1 MPLTVDSLPVDL
13 RVIAHWKAALK
24 TADEVALQDF
34 AKNHKHLNMGFR
46 KGKVSL
52 PVLVARVQVML
63 DQSRDLSPDFCRLL
77 REATLSRQF
86 ICVLSEEAIKH
97 SLPQLADAYGRLNV
111 FAALHLDE
119 RESMRK
125 LGYDKIQDWGGS
137 EADDS
142 EQKQS
147 VKDLQKLIPD
157 FLTHIQLLL
166 LDGDSFEKSNVG
178 PRSEKAQKRDVRT
191 EKLVTA
197 FRAKRT
203 EYNRLQRK
211 FNEISHEAE
220 DIKAES
226 EARRQDLESSTN
238 NLKLASQQY
247 VALNEKFEL
256 HVRDA
261 VARQLDN
268 KLVPWLKRTQTLET
282 AVSTSPK
289 GLQEEAKVLLSRQ
302 ASVDKKFGLRSQL
315 AQESTACQALQL
327 QLREA
332 MAESIEPLPELS
344 AVAKK
349 LANRIAEIGLILQ
362 KNSDVVAD
370 KTPAASLFVEKINA
384 TRHLDELAGVRKGW
398 MYLEELGLLSS
409 SELSA
414 GYALLIEKAS
424 QLYLKAGLGDATRL
438 QPALLEGIPL
448 YALQRQLVGGQS
460 CVLLIDGHN
469 VLHKLTD
476 FFGESFEQGFPGAK
490 AQQALIKKI
499 TSICDAHK
507 NLTVKLWFDSP
518 MAHDETIQGNFMV
531 HYSGGTGANRADEQ
545 IVAYLNYLN
554 LQSSQLFKAL
564 VTEDRDEAA
573 KAEDCGA
580 LILSP
585 LEFKVLLQE

>member
-13 RVIAHWKAALK
+13 RVIAHWKTALK
-24 TADEVALQDF
+24 TANEVALQDF
-34 AKNHKHLNMGFR
+34 AKNYKHLNMGFR
-46 KGKVSL
+46 KGKVNFS
-52 PVLVARVQVML
+52 VLVARVQVML
-63 DQSRDLSPDFCRLL
+63 DQSKDLSPDFCTLL
-77 REATLSRQF
+77 RQTTLSRQF

-97 SLPQLADAYGRLNV
+97 SLPQLADVYGRLNV

-125 LGYDKIQDWGGS
+125 LGYDKIQDWSGS
-137 EADDS
+137 EANDS
-142 EQKQS
+142 EQKQA

-157 FLTHIQLLL
+157 FLMHIQLLL
-166 LDGDSFEKSNVG
+166 PDGDSFEKSNVG
-178 PRSEKAQKRDVRT
+178 PRCEKAKKRDVRT
-191 EKLVTA
+191 EKLITD

-203 EYNRLQRK
+203 DYNRLQRK
-211 FNEISHEAE
+211 FNEISLEAE

-226 EARRQDLESSTN
+226 EAHRQALESSTN
-238 NLKLASQQY
+238 NLKLATQQY
-247 VALNEKFEL
+247 VALNERFEL

-261 VARQLDN
+261 VARQLEN
-268 KLVPWLKRTQTLET
+268 KLVPWLKRAQTLEA
-282 AVSTSPK
+282 AVSASPK
-289 GLQEEAKVLLSRQ
+289 GLQEEAQVLLSRQ
-302 ASVDKKFGLRSQL
+302 AAVDKKFGLRSQL
-315 AQESTACQALQL
+315 AQESAACQALQL

-332 MAESIEPLPELS
+332 MAESLGPLPELS

-349 LANRIAEIGLILQ
+349 LANRIAEIGVILQ

-370 KTPAASLFVEKINA
+370 KTPASALFVEKLNA

-499 TSICDAHK
+499 TSMCDAHN

>member
-211 FNEISHEAE
+211 FNEISLEAE

-289 GLQEEAKVLLSRQ
+289 GLQEEAQVLLSRQ

-370 KTPAASLFVEKINA
+370 KTTAASLFVEKINA

-409 SELSA
+409 SELSV

-476 FFGESFEQGFPGAK
+476 FFGESFEQGIPGAK

-499 TSICDAHK
+499 TLICDAHK

>member
-63 DQSRDLSPDFCRLL
+63 DQSKDLSPDFCRLL

-142 EQKQS
+142 ELKQA

-191 EKLVTA
+191 EKLITA

-211 FNEISHEAE
+211 FNEISLEAE

-289 GLQEEAKVLLSRQ
+289 GLQEEAQVLLSRQ

-370 KTPAASLFVEKINA
+370 KTLATSLFVEKINA

-409 SELSA
+409 SELSV

-476 FFGESFEQGFPGAK
+476 FFGESFEQGIPGAK

-554 LQSSQLFKAL
+554 LQSSQLLKAL

>member
-111 FAALHLDE
+111 FAALDLDE

-178 PRSEKAQKRDVRT
+178 PRCEKAKKRDVRT
-191 EKLVTA
+191 EKLITD

-203 EYNRLQRK
+203 DYNRLQRK
-211 FNEISHEAE
+211 FNEISLEAE

-289 GLQEEAKVLLSRQ
+289 GLQEEAQVLLSRQ

-370 KTPAASLFVEKINA
+370 KTTAASLFVEKINA

-409 SELSA
+409 SELSV

-476 FFGESFEQGFPGAK
+476 FFGESFEQGIPGAK

-499 TSICDAHK
+499 TLICDAHK

-531 HYSGGTGANRADEQ
+531 HYSGGKGANRADEQ

>member
-142 EQKQS
+142 EQKQA

-157 FLTHIQLLL
+157 FLTHIRLLL

-191 EKLVTA
+191 EKLITA

-211 FNEISHEAE
+211 FNEISLEAE

-289 GLQEEAKVLLSRQ
+289 GLQEEAQVLLSRQ

-370 KTPAASLFVEKINA
+370 KTPATSLFVEKINA
-384 TRHLDELAGVRKGW
+384 ARHLDELAGARKGW

-409 SELSA
+409 SELSV

-476 FFGESFEQGFPGAK
+476 FFGESFEQGIPGAK

-499 TSICDAHK
+499 TLICDAHK

-564 VTEDRDEAA
+564 VTDDRDEAA

-585 LEFKVLLQE
+585 LEFKVILQE

>member
-178 PRSEKAQKRDVRT
+178 PRSEKAQKRDLRT
-191 EKLVTA
+191 EKLITA

-211 FNEISHEAE
+211 FNEISLEAE

-289 GLQEEAKVLLSRQ
+289 GLQEEAQVLLSRQ

-370 KTPAASLFVEKINA
+370 KTPATSLFVEKINA

-424 QLYLKAGLGDATRL
+424 QLYLKAGLADATRL

>member
-1 MPLTVDSLPVDL
+1 
-13 RVIAHWKAALK
+13 
-24 TADEVALQDF
+24 
-34 AKNHKHLNMGFR
+34 
-46 KGKVSL
+46 
-52 PVLVARVQVML
+52 
-63 DQSRDLSPDFCRLL
+63 
-77 REATLSRQF
+77 
-86 ICVLSEEAIKH
+86 
-97 SLPQLADAYGRLNV
+97 
-111 FAALHLDE
+111 
-119 RESMRK
+119 
-125 LGYDKIQDWGGS
+125 
-137 EADDS
+137 
-142 EQKQS
+142 
-147 VKDLQKLIPD
+147 
-157 FLTHIQLLL
+157 
-166 LDGDSFEKSNVG
+166 
-178 PRSEKAQKRDVRT
+178 
-191 EKLVTA
+191 
-197 FRAKRT
+197 
-203 EYNRLQRK
+203 
-211 FNEISHEAE
+211 
-220 DIKAES
+220 
-226 EARRQDLESSTN
+226 
-238 NLKLASQQY
+238 
-247 VALNEKFEL
+247 
-256 HVRDA
+256 
-261 VARQLDN
+261 
-268 KLVPWLKRTQTLET
+268 
-282 AVSTSPK
+282 
-289 GLQEEAKVLLSRQ
+289 
-302 ASVDKKFGLRSQL
+302 
-315 AQESTACQALQL
+315 
-327 QLREA
+327 